1 MDHLAPSLMR
11 AEAPA
16 VSVKRI
22 TILNNMVTPYTNRLY
37 NAVSRAGLALSVVS
51 CSAKEG
57 NRSWG
62 DNTPAAYP
70 HVVLNGRSI
79 GLGPGRYAHINSGV
93 GAALAATCPDFL
105 FINGFY
111 PTMLMGAAWAAL
123 LGVPM
128 GLITEGWRETMPASL
143 AHRIIRPLVLARC
156 KAVVTP
162 GQKGLDYFRGAGIAS
177 SRIYRVPLA
186 PAWDMPE
193 HVPPFAE
200 RPYHL
205 LWCAQMNDMHKNVSF
220 FAAVAEALKPRL
232 PDLRVLIVGT
242 GEAEEAVL
250 ARLKAADIG
259 FTHERAVP
267 WQQMAGVYAQARVF
281 LLPSTWE
288 PWGLVCDEALQCG
301 VPVLASPHVGAA
313 DDVVVSGS
321 NGHVLPLDV
330 TVWAE
335 KAFSLATNPD
345 EWTAFSERARRAAAS
360 RGLDRAAEAFLSM
373 AGGL

>member
-1 MDHLAPSLMR
+1 MDHLAPALTEPS
-11 AEAPA
+11 A
-16 VSVKRI
+16 VSVKRF

-37 NAVSRAGLALSVVS
+37 NAVSRAGLAVSVVS
-51 CSAKEG
+51 CSAKES

-62 DNTPAAYP
+62 DNAPAAYP
-70 HVVLNGRSI
+70 HIVLDGHSI
-79 GLGPGRYAHINSGV
+79 TMGPGRYAHINSGIA
-93 GAALAATCPDFL
+93 AALAATCPDFL

-111 PTMLMGAAWAAL
+111 PTMLMGAVWAAL

-143 AHRIIRPLVLARC
+143 PHRIIRPLVLARC

-162 GQKGLDYFRGAGIAS
+162 GQKGADYFRNAGVVP
-177 SRIYRVPLA
+177 SRIHRVPLA

-193 HVPPFAE
+193 QVPSFAE

-205 LWCAQMNDMHKNVSF
+205 LWCAQMNDVHKNVSF

-232 PDLRVLIVGT
+232 PDLRVLIVGA

-250 ARLKAADIG
+250 ARLKAADIAV
-259 FTHERAVP
+259 THQRAVP
-267 WQQMAGVYAQARVF
+267 WQQMAGVYARARVL

-301 VPVLASPHVGAA
+301 VPVLASQHVGAA

-330 TVWAE
+330 AAWVE
-335 KAFSLATNPD
+335 KAFSLATDAD
-345 EWTAFSERARRAAAS
+345 EWSAYSVRARAVASSRGIDRAAA
-360 RGLDRAAEAFLSM
+360 AFLSM
-373 AGGL
+373 AEQL

>member
-1 MDHLAPSLMR
+1 MDQLAPALVR

-51 CSAKEG
+51 CSARES

-62 DNTPAAYP
+62 DNAPAVYP
-70 HVVLNGRSI
+70 HIVLKERSI
-79 GLGPGRYAHINSGV
+79 ALGPGRYAHLNSGV

-111 PTMLMGAAWAAL
+111 PTMLKGATWAAL

-128 GLITEGWRETMPASL
+128 GLITEGWRETMPGSL

-156 KAVVTP
+156 SAVVTP
-162 GQKGLDYFRGAGIAS
+162 GSKGSDYFRSVGIAP
-177 SRIYRVPLA
+177 SRIHRVPLA

-193 HVPPFAE
+193 YVPSFAE

-205 LWCAQMNDMHKNVSF
+205 LWCAQMNDVHKNVSF
-220 FAAVAEALKPRL
+220 FAAVAEALKQRL
-232 PDLRVLIVGT
+232 PDLRVLIVGA
-242 GEAEEAVL
+242 GDAEEAVL
-250 ARLKAADIG
+250 ARLKAADID

-267 WQQMAGVYAQARVF
+267 WQQMADVYAKARVF

-301 VPVLASPHVGAA
+301 VPVLASPHVGAS
-313 DDVVVSGS
+313 DDVVVTGS

-330 TVWAE
+330 SAWADH
-335 KAFSLATNPD
+335 AYALATDAD
-345 EWTAFSERARRAAAS
+345 EWSEFSTRARAS
-360 RGLDRAAEAFLSM
+360 ASLRGIDRAAEAFLAM
-373 AGGL
+373 VGQL